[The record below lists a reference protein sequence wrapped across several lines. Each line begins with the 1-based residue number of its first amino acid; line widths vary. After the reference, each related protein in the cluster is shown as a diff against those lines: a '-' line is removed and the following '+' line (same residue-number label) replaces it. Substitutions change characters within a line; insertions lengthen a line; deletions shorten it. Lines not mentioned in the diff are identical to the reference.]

1 MCRFPAVS
9 LRASARSGSRPSVFH
24 RLLTTVGTRWCIV
37 GQSVG
42 MVTDRALLRLAEL
55 QFGLVARYQAVAR
68 IGLDRSDTML
78 RRGPFERVDRG
89 VYRALGAPRL
99 AIQPALSAALR
110 VGPGAAVTGPAALAL
125 YEVDG
130 FGLLQDRLPFE
141 VLLPPGRR
149 VTGSAFP
156 VRSDPDPSRAVATWG
171 EIRVVGPID
180 GLIDSAAFLD
190 EVGARWLRLAHDVL
204 RWRGM
209 LKSGRLQ
216 QRIAELGAG
225 APGGSA
231 LAGLLELDDQTATG
245 DGERC
250 LGRLLARFDPPPEP
264 QVWVR
269 PDRRL
274 DWYFRS
280 LRYGWEYQ
288 GSVDHGTVTGRQA
301 DAIRDAELRR
311 EGVRIGYVTDADLA
325 DEATFL
331 ATAAGALSARAY
343 ELGVDAP
350 RLRG

>member
-1 MCRFPAVS
+1 MA
-9 LRASARSGSRPSVFH
+9 
-24 RLLTTVGTRWCIV
+24 TET
-37 GQSVG
+37 
-42 MVTDRALLRLAEL
+42 ALLKLAEL

-68 IGLDRSDTML
+68 VGVARGDTIL

-89 VYRALGAPRL
+89 VYRALGAPHL
-99 AIQPALSAALR
+99 GIQPALSAALR
-110 VGPGAAVTGPAALAL
+110 VGPGAAVTGPSALAL

-130 FGLLQDRLPFE
+130 FGLLQGRLPFE

-149 VTGSAFP
+149 VTHPSFA
-156 VRSDPDPSRAVATWG
+156 VRRDPDPSRAVATWG
-171 EIRVVGPID
+171 EIRIVGPTD
-180 GLIDSAAFLD
+180 GLIDSAAFMD
-190 EVGARWLRLAHDVL
+190 QVGARWLRLAHDVL
-204 RWRGM
+204 RWRGI
-209 LKSGRLQ
+209 LKPGRLQ
-216 QRIAELGAG
+216 DRIAELGAG
-225 APGGSA
+225 APGGAA
-231 LAGLLELDDQTATG
+231 LAELLELDDQTATG
-245 DGERC
+245 DGERR
-250 LGRLLARFDPPPEP
+250 LGWLLGRFDPPPEP

-274 DWYFRS
+274 DWYFRR

-301 DAIRDAELRR
+301 DAVRDAELRR

-350 RLRG
+350 RLRA